1 MMEYA
6 ENQQDS
12 VMHLEIWKGAETEKV
27 VLHKVDFNSQDNLRV
42 YADGNSELEWQN
54 RKNDFTRDFCWPIN
68 QDGIEEECECQ
79 NIRGLLL
86 PAKFKLYSFDN
97 KGKVDDESNE
107 VVKMPTLKDMDL
119 LTEERRAEEL
129 RR

>member
-1 MMEYA
+1 
-6 ENQQDS
+6 
-12 VMHLEIWKGAETEKV
+12 
-27 VLHKVDFNSQDNLRV
+27 
-42 YADGNSELEWQN
+42 
-54 RKNDFTRDFCWPIN
+54 
-68 QDGIEEECECQ
+68 
-79 NIRGLLL
+79 L

-107 VVKMPTLKDMDL
+107 VVKMPTLKDMGL